1 MLDPKL
7 LRQNLEFI
15 VSGLSKRSF
24 NLDIKFLT
32 NSEEKRKILQLET
45 EELRAQRNQK
55 SREIGASKAKGIDT
69 RVLQDAVTVINTELK
84 DKEDE
89 LEMLSSQIEEFLQV
103 IPNIPH
109 ESVPNGNSEQD
120 NKVIESV
127 GQPRQFEFE
136 PKDHGELGMQRS
148 GIDFANAAKIAG
160 SRFVILRGEI
170 AKLQRSLIQ
179 FMLDLHVEQH
189 GYDEVY
195 VPFLVN
201 QDALTGTGQLP
212 KFKEDLFSIENGKF
226 FLGHDFNQFEIDK
239 KFLLNSK
246 IWCHAKTNEALIALD
261 QIKAHYFWHQEDDY
275 TITSK
280 GYIWTYPGKKI
291 LPKSICVLP
300 ERVNYKKID
309 CLGICSDFIG
319 KYK

>member
-24 NLDIKFLT
+24 NLDIKFWT

-127 GQPRQFEFE
+127 GQPRHFEFE
-136 PKDHGELGMQRS
+136 PKDHGELG
-148 GIDFANAAKIAG
+148 
-160 SRFVILRGEI
+160 
-170 AKLQRSLIQ
+170 LQRQWYRFRKCCKDSRLS
-179 FMLDLHVEQH
+179 F
-189 GYDEVY
+189 
-195 VPFLVN
+195 
-201 QDALTGTGQLP
+201 
-212 KFKEDLFSIENGKF
+212 
-226 FLGHDFNQFEIDK
+226 
-239 KFLLNSK
+239 
-246 IWCHAKTNEALIALD
+246 C
-261 QIKAHYFWHQEDDY
+261 
-275 TITSK
+275 
-280 GYIWTYPGKKI
+280 
-291 LPKSICVLP
+291 
-300 ERVNYKKID
+300 
-309 CLGICSDFIG
+309 
-319 KYK
+319 